1 MKDRV
6 ERVHDE
12 LKELL
17 NNKPPKTQCPLFNSM
32 ALTINSQVHK
42 NALMHLCTTH
52 PVLICPIALIVL
64 ENFKR
69 QHVSVT
75 MGKELKYKEASENDI
90 KWETTI
96 LTEIKQMDLTVAPD
110 YVVGQSIHDMLC
122 SQVHIDAMFQVC
134 RRFRAARSYVRMQ
147 LNTYK
152 QSFTI
157 A

>member
-6 ERVHDE
+6 ERVHAE

-17 NNKPPKTQCPLFNSM
+17 KQKPPDTQCPLFNSM
-32 ALTINSQVHK
+32 ALTINSKVHK
-42 NALMHLCTTH
+42 NALMHLCTLH
-52 PVLICPIALIVL
+52 PLLICPIALIVL